1 MSEISKG
8 MLAQAILNDS
18 IKEMMMEQTKAGMAK
33 FKSPEFKAACMK
45 AVVDPAARAELIKQ
59 LMADPIAAPLAFKL
73 ADPKTNAAVAAQ
85 FKKKSKGN
93 VKDQWVDFKYW
104 MKAWKT
110 CMHQPE
116 SKEDKAKMKQAQMD
130 FPWMIDL
137 MKTVSM
143 GKRYTEGRTGI
154 ALQMSWKTIIHQA
167 AATIEQLNNVFCD
180 PENTIVAQIMVPTQI
195 YKAMDL
201 KHFCAETPANILI
214 MMDQHCHEKYIDEVV
229 NHGLPDDTCNYA
241 SQTPGVALAGHLPNP
256 GTAMV
261 CSNLPCE
268 AGFSSYAIVERELGI
283 PTYRLDVP
291 YNFKTPEDRAAYVKD
306 MFGMI
311 EFLEQTTGH
320 KMDWDKL
327 RKVCEDTN
335 QLSEIELE
343 RWEMNRS
350 DYPPACNDMMWFPH
364 LCFFSMDAGRADA
377 VPLFRELQKLG
388 RKALMMKECS
398 VKPLKYRSIL
408 WNPPTFGYTYFW
420 SWMERCWGIGIVQD
434 METYGPQNIIDTT
447 SPETMLEGLAEQW
460 CNAAMSRHT
469 RGPAEN
475 WMGDV
480 ANLTQMYHPDFILN
494 LNHMGCRSSL
504 GLTGAMKEW
513 ANENNMPVCIVDYS
527 MYDSRVVSRQG
538 IRDQINNFMMNIMH
552 AEPLDA
558 SLLVFDDDNDW

>member
-1 MSEISKG
+1 MNEQLKG
-8 MLAQAILNDS
+8 LLSQAIVNEDVRKGL
-18 IKEMMMEQTKAGMAK
+18 IAQVQTTLGK
-33 FKSPEFKAACMK
+33 FKSEEGKAAFKAAM
-45 AVVDPAARAELIKQ
+45 VNPEARAA
-59 LMADPIAAPLAFKL
+59 LMKDLATDPILGSTFQKIAS
-73 ADPKTNAAVAAQ
+73 PKTKAALAAQ

-104 MKAWKT
+104 MKAWKV
-110 CMHQPE
+110 CMHQP
-116 SKEDKAKMKQAQMD
+116 SDPADKAIMKQAQMD
-130 FPWMIDL
+130 YPWMIDL

-143 GKRYTEGRTGI
+143 GKRYTEGRTGT
-154 ALQMSWKTIIHQA
+154 ALKMSWKTICHQA
-167 AATIEQLNNVFCD
+167 SCTIEQLNNVFLD
-180 PENTIVAQIMVPTQI
+180 PENTVLAQIMVPTQI

-201 KHFCAETPANILI
+201 NHFCAETPANILI

-241 SQTPGVALAGHLPNP
+241 SQTPGVVLAGHLPNP
-256 GTAMV
+256 GTALI

-291 YNFKTPEDRAAYVKD
+291 YNFKTEEDREAYVKD
-306 MFGMI
+306 MMGMI
-311 EFLEQTTGH
+311 KFLEETTGH

-335 QLSEIELE
+335 KLGEIELE

-350 DYPPACNDMMWFPH
+350 ENPPICNDMLWFPH

-377 VPLFRELQKLG
+377 VELFQDLQKLG
-388 RKALMMKECS
+388 RRAYMNKECS
-398 VKPLKYRSIL
+398 VKPLKYRAIL

-420 SWMERCWGIGIVQD
+420 SWMERCWGIGVVQD
-434 METYGPQNIIDTT
+434 METYGPINVIDTT
-447 SPETMLEGLAEQW
+447 SPETMLEGLALQW

-480 ANLTQMYHPDFILN
+480 AKLTEMYRPDFILN

-513 ANENNMPVCIVDYS
+513 CNENNMPCCIVDYS

-538 IRDQINNFMMNIMH
+538 IRDQINNFMINILH
-552 AEPLDA
+552 AEPLDP
-558 SLLVFDDDNDW
+558 SLLVFDDDNAW